1 MNTFPEGP
9 RKRIYV
15 NRRGLDINNRRGT
28 PTEAVAIVFCW
39 EREYR
44 GKEVEINGPSKL
56 VYHPKAPGV
65 QVFIETYAEVILT

>member
-1 MNTFPEGP
+1 M
-9 RKRIYV
+9 
-15 NRRGLDINNRRGT
+15 
-28 PTEAVAIVFCW
+28 FCW